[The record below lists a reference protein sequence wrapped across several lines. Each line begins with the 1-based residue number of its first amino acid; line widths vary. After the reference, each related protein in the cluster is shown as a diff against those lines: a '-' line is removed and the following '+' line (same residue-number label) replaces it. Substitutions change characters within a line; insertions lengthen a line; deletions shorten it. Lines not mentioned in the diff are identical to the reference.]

1 MNDDTLYLYNELASL
16 RDRQRAL
23 DEAHRNAPLSAEAEA
38 EAGRLRRRE
47 AEIEEHLQR
56 GEHNAY

>member
-1 MNDDTLYLYNELASL
+1 MNDFDALYAEL
-16 RDRQRAL
+16 REIQDRQAAL
-23 DEAHRNAPLSAEAEA
+23 DEAHRNAPLSAAAEA

-47 AEIEEHLQR
+47 AEIEERLQR